1 MDTRL
6 REELKPVCARC
17 LFAMVCFA
25 IVVLLL
31 PYFVSAQGTT
41 GRVRGTVSDTSGA
54 AVEGAEVVLV
64 NSATNVR
71 RETKTGGTGDFLFL
85 EVPVGSYQIE
95 IDQPGFKKFIRKDIG
110 VDLNAVVGVDIAL
123 QVGGSTETVEV
134 TGAPPVVDTTSTQ
147 LGAVVNDRSA
157 TQLPLNQRDAYQL
170 LQLQP
175 GVQSQLGNDLF
186 YGSDRP
192 GVVTVNGGRGRANNY
207 SVNGGEAN
215 DLFVN
220 LPAVEPS
227 PDSIE
232 EFRVITNSFDA
243 EYGRNSGAVVNV
255 VTKSGTNQF
264 HGSTYEF
271 FRNTVL
277 NAHPFTFT
285 PAPKPAFNQNQFGG
299 TLGGP
304 IKKDKSFFFVS
315 YEGRRIVQG
324 IVSQPVVVPTASN
337 LSGQFG
343 TAAEPAFTGTLNDAT
358 VANILQSRCGS
369 GSATPVLNTGQQGL
383 LQSVIG
389 GTSQSWNSIFPS
401 ATIPNQCF
409 DPVAVALLQYVP
421 GAGGSNST
429 VLAVPKKTDFGNQF
443 QGRFDQTL
451 TPNQKL
457 SVYYYF
463 DDDDT
468 LDPFAKFQAAGSTLG
483 NFPGEFATR
492 TQQVTASHTWTIGS
506 TAVNEFRFA
515 YLREGQ
521 MKFNTPTVNGPVTAS
536 CGTGTVSQFC
546 FTGTSDTGLINDAGT
561 TLGTSPDFG
570 IHPNLPASKEG
581 VPFIQVSGG
590 FSIGNNWEG
599 QLPQVGNTFQWS
611 DNYSKIVGTHSIKF
625 GGDVRYQR
633 FDQTLYYNVNG
644 WLTFGAFNG
653 ANDLGISNPYGD
665 YLLGLPYTYSQGS
678 AQKELVRSTSLYL
691 FAQDSWKIKPNL
703 TLNYGVRWEMNT
715 PLTDIGQ
722 KVQTFRPGENS
733 AIYPCQLSAASIAN
747 FQTNYGIANPTCDNT
762 GVTPTGL
769 VFPGDKGVPNGLTN
783 TYYKAFAPRLGLNW
797 SPGWTDG
804 LLKAISGGP
813 NRMTISMGYGI
824 FYNPI
829 EQLVLEQFSAEPP
842 FGGSNSIT
850 NPLLQTPFV
859 DQSGNTYP
867 NPFNGI
873 LNPPRGT
880 PVDWSA
886 YRPGLYYGQFPAN
899 LRPQY
904 SDQYNLTIKRELAH
918 EILFQIGYV
927 GSQGH
932 RLLAD
937 YELNPALPTTCL
949 QLNVILGSGT
959 CGPYGEDSSYTVP
972 AGTVIPAGGLYLPY
986 GAGGPTNGP
995 VTLPAGYVVGSNTN
1009 GAPIT
1014 LVGLRRYSSP
1024 NCNPLTGTGCPVDG
1038 TPVFSGIFTENTVA
1052 KSNYNSLQVMV
1063 EKHYSHGLQFQAAYT
1078 YGKSLDNASSFEN
1091 TLNPYNFNATYGP
1104 SLYDTRH
1111 IFSFNYVWDIPVPK
1125 MQGFEGKLLNGWQVS
1140 GIIRVQSG
1148 FPIRITSQADNELYD
1163 ASYLFEFA
1171 GEPNLV
1177 APFKTTNPRSTVC
1190 AFGTGPLANNGTPC
1204 SPVSGYA
1211 FDPNLFDNS
1220 PYDPSSGPKTDPNAV
1235 TLGTIG
1241 NAPRTICCSP
1251 LLQNWDMSFIK
1262 ETQLSERFQLEFR
1275 GDVFNIWNHAQFYT
1289 IDGNA
1294 SNQGTTF
1301 GQVQHVHDPRLVQLA
1316 LKLRF

>member
-1 MDTRL
+1 MEMNQPFRVEFRSLCCRSVRATVFL
-6 REELKPVCARC
+6 
-17 LFAMVCFA
+17 AMVTLVA
-25 IVVLLL
+25 AGLAG
-31 PYFVSAQGTT
+31 AQGTT
-41 GRVRGTVSDTSGA
+41 GRVRGTVTDSSGA
-54 AVEGAEVVLV
+54 AVEGAKVALI
-64 NSATNVR
+64 NTATNVT
-71 RETKTGGTGDFLFL
+71 REATTGATGEFLFL

-95 IDQPGFKKFIRKDIG
+95 IDQPGFKKFLRKDIG

-123 QVGGSTETVEV
+123 QVGGATETVEV

-175 GVQSQLGNDLF
+175 GVQSQLGNDQF

-255 VTKSGTNQF
+255 VTKSGTNAF

-304 IKKDKSFFFVS
+304 IKKDKSFFFVA

-324 IVSQPVVVPTASN
+324 IVSQPVIVPTASN
-337 LSGQFG
+337 ANGQFA
-343 TAAEPAFTGTLNDAT
+343 TAAEPAFTGTLSDAT
-358 VANILQSRCGS
+358 VANILQNRCGS
-369 GSATPVLNTGQQGL
+369 GSTNPVLNTGQQSL

-389 GTSQSWNSIFPS
+389 GTPTSWDSVFPN

-409 DPVAVALLQYVP
+409 DPVAVSLLKYVP
-421 GAGGSNST
+421 GAGGNNST

-451 TPNQKL
+451 TQNQKL

-468 LDPFAKFQAAGSTLG
+468 LDPFAKFQAAGATLG

-492 TQQVTASHTWTIGS
+492 TQQVTATHTWTIGS

-521 MKFNTPTVNGPVTAS
+521 MKFNTPTVNGPVASS
-536 CGTGTVSQFC
+536 CGSGSASQFC
-546 FTGTSDTGLINDAGT
+546 FTGTSDTSLINDAGAS
-561 TLGTSPDFG
+561 LGTSPDYG
-570 IHPNLPASKEG
+570 IHPNLPAGKEG
-581 VPFIQVSGG
+581 VPYIQVSGG

-599 QLPQVGNTFQWS
+599 QLPQIGNTFQWS
-611 DNYSKIVGTHSIKF
+611 DNYSKIIGPHSIKF

-653 ANDLGISNPYGD
+653 ANDLGISNPYAD
-665 YLLGLPYTYSQGS
+665 YFLGLPYTYSQGS
-678 AQKELVRSTSLYL
+678 AQKELVRSTSVYL

-733 AIYPCQLSAASIAN
+733 GIYPCQLSATSIAN
-747 FQTNYGIANPTCDNT
+747 FQNNYGIANPDCNNT
-762 GVTPTGL
+762 GVQPTGL

-797 SPGWTDG
+797 SPGWNDG
-804 LLKAISGGP
+804 ILKAISGGP
-813 NRMTISMGYGI
+813 NKMTISMGYGM

-859 DQSGNTYP
+859 DQHGNTYP

-880 PVDWSA
+880 AVDWSI

-904 SDQYNLTIKRELAH
+904 SDQYNLTIKRELPRD
-918 EILFQIGYV
+918 ILFQVGYV

-949 QLNVILGSGT
+949 QLNTILGSGT
-959 CGPYGEDSSYTVP
+959 CGPYGEDSSYTIR
-972 AGTVIPAGGLYLPY
+972 AGTIIPAGGLYLPY
-986 GAGGPTNGP
+986 GAGGATNGP
-995 VTLPAGYVVGSNTN
+995 VTLPAGYVVGSNTG

-1052 KSNYNSLQVMV
+1052 KSNYNSLQVML
-1063 EKHYSHGLQFQAAYT
+1063 EKHYTHGLQFQAAYT

-1171 GEPNLV
+1171 GEPNLA
-1177 APFKTTNPRSTVC
+1177 APFKTTNPRHTVC
-1190 AFGTGPLANNGTPC
+1190 AFGTGPLSNTGTPC

-1211 FDPNLFDNS
+1211 FDPNLFDNTNSASSS
-1220 PYDPSSGPKTDPNAV
+1220 PGPNPV
-1235 TLGTIG
+1235 QLGTIG

-1251 LLQNWDMSFIK
+1251 LLQNWDMSFLK

-1289 IDGNA
+1289 VDGNA

-1301 GQVQHVHDPRLVQLA
+1301 GQVQHVHDPRLVQFA